1 MKGEATIMTTIKLI
15 TRSLLP
21 TLVLALALPACGGDE
36 DAGKKADAKK
46 GDAGKKGGD
55 KQAAADSAGPS
66 DEPAA
71 DVPALDPKV
80 EKAVTLANKLAAEPS
95 RADAILEEAGMDR
108 QSFQTLLYEIAH
120 DPELSKS
127 YAVAR
132 EA

>member
-1 MKGEATIMTTIKLI
+1 VNREATIMTTIKLI

-21 TLVLALALPACGGDE
+21 TLVLALVLPACGGDKA
-36 DAGKKADAKK
+36 DAGKKADAAKK
-46 GDAGKKGGD
+46 GDAGK
-55 KQAAADSAGPS
+55 QASADSAGPA
-66 DEPAA
+66 DEPAD

>member
-1 MKGEATIMTTIKLI
+1 MTTLKLI
-15 TRSLLP
+15 TRTVVP
-21 TLVLALALPACGGDE
+21 ALVLALALPACGGGDQA
-36 DAGKKADAKK
+36 DKKGDKKADKK
-46 GDAGKKGGD
+46 ADKPDKKAD
-55 KQAAADSAGPS
+55 TQASADSAG
-66 DEPAA
+66 DKGDVEA

-80 EKAVTLANKLAAEPS
+80 EKAVTLANKLSAEPN

-132 EA
+132 DA